1 MLRTLSAGM
10 TALAWIS
17 TAQNWPNSISRF
29 NPVLESHVAFFRY
42 AKGCSDNKLARCYLA
57 VRDGDFPG
65 NDEFTL
71 DRSTAQLGYR
81 RTVSANA

>member
-1 MLRTLSAGM
+1 MPFSGFAE
-10 TALAWIS
+10 ASLAWIS
-17 TAQNWPNSISRF
+17 TAQNWPNIISRF
-29 NPVLESHVAFFRY
+29 DPVLESRVAFFRY

-65 NDEFTL
+65 NDDFTL
-71 DRSTAQLGYR
+71 DKSTAQLGYR